1 MGLCSVGFVFGF
13 NSDLCL
19 FLFWVDIFLVKLM
32 FVRLGL
38 LGFGSDLNY
47 LILVRLEYGLGCYF
61 GSDYFIRVSFVRFK
75 ISEVFC
81 IVVGFIC
88 CLSKVYG
95 IVKYVLVNLIL
106 TR

>member
-1 MGLCSVGFVFGF
+1 MGLCSVGFVFGS

-19 FLFWVDIFLVKLM
+19 FLFWVDIFLAKLM

-38 LGFGSDLNY
+38 LGFGSDSNH

-61 GSDYFIRVSFVRFK
+61 GSDHSIRVSFARSK

-81 IVVGFIC
+81 IAAGLIC
-88 CLSKVYG
+88 CSSKVHG
-95 IVKYVLVNLIL
+95 IVKYVLVNLIS